1 MTPVFPEP
9 WIISH
14 TCLVWGSTF
23 SEEYGDLGGG
33 PGRPRE
39 MINGLEVGV
48 YEERLWDLISCYEK
62 SPSSDLI
69 TQGG

>member
-48 YEERLWDLISCYEK
+48 YEERL
-62 SPSSDLI
+62 
-69 TQGG
+69 